1 MRNGTIV
8 FVVAACTLV
17 VGGGCASSPE
27 PLSKLIY
34 ARAPSSPDKLLP
46 GPQLWGLAFD
56 AREADFDDWVD
67 DFEQKVHHN
76 WVLSTYFGYGGRVQ
90 LGFVVEENGTVT
102 AIEVLE
108 STATQPLV
116 DAAREAGGAAAFG
129 HHPQRQA
136 GATRDKG
143 FGPGRRAARRVANPD
158 GCEGG

>member
-1 MRNGTIV
+1 MRIGTIV
-8 FVVAACTLV
+8 FVIAACALV

-34 ARAPSSPDKLLP
+34 ARAPSSPDQLLP

-108 STATQPLV
+108 ATATQPLV
-116 DAAREAGGAAAFG
+116 DAAREALARSRLEPLPDDFDRARVSM
-129 HHPQRQA
+129 QV
-136 GATRDKG
+136 TCVY
-143 FGPGRRAARRVANPD
+143 GPPPG
-158 GCEGG
+158 E